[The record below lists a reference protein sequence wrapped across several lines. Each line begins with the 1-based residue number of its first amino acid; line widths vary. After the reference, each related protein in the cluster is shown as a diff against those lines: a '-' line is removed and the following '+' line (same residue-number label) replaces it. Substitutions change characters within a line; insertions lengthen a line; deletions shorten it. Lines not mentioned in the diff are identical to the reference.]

1 MLLKLFEDT
10 RDGDINPNDVL
21 KNQARFKSDLRE
33 IKIGCNKSP
42 NQKNTIM
49 NITNFLDLREKIIH
63 FFRDYSFLLSEA
75 RYKAKY
81 GEGLKIFTSKRMLQ
95 RLPIALAQI
104 KAGNNSKTLFN
115 EIRHCLFF
123 VSMKRHY

>member
-49 NITNFLDLREKIIH
+49 NITDFLDLREKIIH
-63 FFRDYSFLLSEA
+63 FFRDYFFLLSEA

-81 GEGLKIFTSKRMLQ
+81 GAGFKIFTPKKMLQ
-95 RLPIALAQI
+95 RLPI

-115 EIRHCLFF
+115 EIRQIVYSL
-123 VSMKRHY
+123 YQ